1 MLNNK
6 FAVKGDFIREME
18 KVRIGKWAAF
28 ILGCRAGCNFGQLV
42 FFRNQGVFAL

>member
-1 MLNNK
+1 MSDYILAYQMLNNK

-28 ILGCRAGCNFGQLV
+28 ILGCRAG
-42 FFRNQGVFAL
+42 